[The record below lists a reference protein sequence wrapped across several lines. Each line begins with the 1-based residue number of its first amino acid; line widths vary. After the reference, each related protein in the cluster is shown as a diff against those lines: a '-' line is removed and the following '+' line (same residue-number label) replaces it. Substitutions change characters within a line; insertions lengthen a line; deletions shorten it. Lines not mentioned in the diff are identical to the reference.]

1 MLRSATVHWKLQAL
15 LAGIDTAT
23 QPALYQHMASSGHQP
38 TPWRLPPSPNS
49 CREALANKAAQRA
62 AAINNMSRC
71 GSCEACQMTN
81 GRRRRCLLVRAC
93 AAAAAGHVGA
103 QLAVL
108 GEKALGARL
117 DVYWPLDQERYQGT
131 VGGWG
136 LAGWWG
142 CTVVCSCLLHAH
154 VHLPSQL
161 LWSVATSLTCPPPPP
176 PPLQVTSFDRL
187 GVRHTVHYDD
197 GDVEII
203 PLWAPA
209 QNIKVLT
216 KPAQWPAQADK
227 VRQQLALDKSEALEE
242 ARRRRADQ
250 VGVGGGVDAAAA
262 GLHLRCVCMVAGRAA
277 VCRNHLCATAV
288 QWS

>member
-1 MLRSATVHWKLQAL
+1 MLRSATVLWKLQAL

-23 QPALYQHMASSGHQP
+23 QPVLYQHMASSGHQP

-142 CTVVCSCLLHAH
+142 CCDGLLAGCGQPSVCCAQVSLLCAAHRSAFCVLRTGQPSVCCAQVYALACCMLMCTFQASCFG
-154 VHLPSQL
+154 V
-161 LWSVATSLTCPPPPP
+161 W
-176 PPLQVTSFDRL
+176 PPL
-187 GVRHTVHYDD
+187 
-197 GDVEII
+197 
-203 PLWAPA
+203 
-209 QNIKVLT
+209 
-216 KPAQWPAQADK
+216 
-227 VRQQLALDKSEALEE
+227 
-242 ARRRRADQ
+242 
-250 VGVGGGVDAAAA
+250 
-262 GLHLRCVCMVAGRAA
+262 
-277 VCRNHLCATAV
+277 
-288 QWS
+288 